1 MTEYEG
7 HHRGSREGVLT
18 EDDLKRI
25 KEVACACPHGLTA
38 EDVFRIRGV
47 LDTWDRIQMSVG
59 GVVIKVILAL
69 VVAIGVLVAWIT
81 NGGPKS

>member
-1 MTEYEG
+1 
-7 HHRGSREGVLT
+7 
-18 EDDLKRI
+18 
-25 KEVACACPHGLTA
+25 
-38 EDVFRIRGV
+38 
-47 LDTWDRIQMSVG
+47 MSVG